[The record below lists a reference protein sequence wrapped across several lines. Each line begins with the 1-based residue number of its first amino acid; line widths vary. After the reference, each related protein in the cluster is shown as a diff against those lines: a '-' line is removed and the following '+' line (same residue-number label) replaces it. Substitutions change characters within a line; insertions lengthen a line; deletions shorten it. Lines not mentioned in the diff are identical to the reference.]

1 MRFFRSVFFLFFKHI
16 INFFIYFY
24 SLEESNLKNKKNFT
38 YIQKKPEVINLNN
51 NNYYIYNQKNKFFFL
66 QFKNFIIPKYY
77 KFFSSNSYAIGSGDY
92 PVFLNR
98 NFRLFMDSVNSNIKY
113 FLSAGVMKKLIKLI
127 FRSNIKKLNKVVI
140 FSGSLSDNKFH
151 WLIDYLPRLQNIIE
165 NNQANKFVFILNKN
179 KIKFNEFYLEKLG
192 IPKKNFYYWNGNSII
207 IEKLY
212 LFSLRYKKFRSIRSN
227 RYEFYSHSSIHW
239 LKKTFDNKFAKIEKN
254 INYKK
259 VCILRKKTD
268 SRSIINIE
276 EFKISL
282 KEFNY
287 NFIYLEDF
295 TEEQIIQIF
304 KSANILIAIH
314 GASLAN
320 MIFANNLKLIEIYPE
335 NRPEEDAFV
344 YYQLSRILKF
354 EHHLYLVDDAKNKG
368 GININIKIFKEK
380 LINIL

>member
-1 MRFFRSVFFLFFKHI
+1 MRFFKSLFFILFKKS
-16 INFFIYFY
+16 INFLIYFY
-24 SLEESNLKNKKNFT
+24 SLDQSNLKNKKNFI
-38 YIQKKPEVINLNN
+38 YIEKRSEYLNLNN
-51 NNYYIYNQKNKFFFL
+51 NNYYIYNQKNKFFF
-66 QFKNFIIPKYY
+66 FKFENIIIPKFY
-77 KFFSSNSYAIGSGDY
+77 KFVSSNSYAIGSGDY
-92 PVFLNR
+92 PIFLNR
-98 NFRLFMDSVNSNIKY
+98 NFRLFMDSINSNIKY

-127 FRSNIKKLNKVVI
+127 FKSNIKKLDKVVI

-165 NNQANKFVFILNKN
+165 NNQANEFVFILNKN

-192 IPKKNFYYWNGNSII
+192 ILKKNFYYWDGNSIL

-212 LFSLRYKKFRSIRSN
+212 LFSLRYLRFRSN
-227 RYEFYSHSSIHW
+227 RYQIYSHSSIQW

-254 INYKK
+254 INYEK
-259 VCILRKKTD
+259 VCILRKKID
-268 SRSIINIE
+268 SRSIVNVE
-276 EFKISL
+276 EFKNFL

-287 NFIYLEDF
+287 QFIYLEDF

-304 KSANILIAIH
+304 KSSKILIAVH

-320 MIFANNLKLIEIYPE
+320 MIFSHNLKLIEIYPK

-354 EHHLYLVDDAKNKG
+354 EHHLYLVDDTKKNG
-368 GININIKIFKEK
+368 GVNINIKIFKEK
-380 LINIL
+380 LGNIL